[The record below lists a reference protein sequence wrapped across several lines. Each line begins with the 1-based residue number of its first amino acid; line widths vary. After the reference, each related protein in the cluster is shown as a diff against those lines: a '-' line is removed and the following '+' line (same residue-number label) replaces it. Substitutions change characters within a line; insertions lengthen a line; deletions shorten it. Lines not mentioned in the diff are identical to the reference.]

1 MNDTIIAG
9 LDIGT
14 TKVCVVVGRR
24 DDAGKLEIMGL
35 GSAPSAGLRKGVVVN
50 IDATVDAI
58 RKAVEEAELM
68 AGVEIADVY
77 VGIAGGHIEGINSR
91 GVIAVSGRSREIAQ
105 SDVERVIDAA
115 RAILIPGD
123 RHIIHVLPQEFIVD
137 DQEGIK
143 DPIGMCGVRLEAEIH
158 IVTGAVTSSQN
169 IIRSVHRAGLEVN
182 EVVLQPLASA
192 NAVLN
197 EDEKEMGC
205 VLIDIGGG
213 TTDVIMYVDGAIWH
227 TGVLGIGGNNVT
239 NDLTVGLRT
248 PNQSAEII
256 KRKHGCALRSLINP
270 TEMIEV
276 PSTGGRSP
284 RKVPRTFLADVIQP
298 RMEEIFSLV
307 AKEIKMTG
315 YDELVSAGVVITG
328 GAARLEGIAEVGE
341 EIFGMPVRVGIPA
354 GVTGLADM
362 VAGPEY
368 ATAVGLNIFGL
379 MDARQNAVRAGG
391 ERGVLRQFG
400 RKVKGW
406 FGEFF

>member
-1 MNDTIIAG
+1 MNGNIVAG

-14 TKVCVVVGRR
+14 TKVCVVVGQR
-24 DDAGKLEIMGL
+24 DENGQTEIIGMGT
-35 GSAPSAGLRKGVVVN
+35 APSAGLRKGVVVN
-50 IDATVDAI
+50 IDATVEAI

-68 AGVEIADVY
+68 AGVEIRDVY

-91 GVIAVSGRSREIAQ
+91 GVIAVSGRSREIGQ
-105 SDVERVIDAA
+105 SDVDRVIDAA
-115 RAILIPGD
+115 RAVLIPGD
-123 RHIIHVLPQEFIVD
+123 REIIHVLPQEFIVD

-158 IVTGAVTSSQN
+158 IVTGAITSSQN

-182 EVVLQPLASA
+182 DIVLQPLASA

-270 TEMIEV
+270 TEMVEV
-276 PSTGGRSP
+276 PSVGGRSP

-307 AKEIKMTG
+307 SNEIKMTG

-328 GAARLEGIAEVGE
+328 GAARLEGIAEVAE
-341 EIFGMPVRVGIPA
+341 EVFNMPVRVGIPEKIA
-354 GVTGLADM
+354 GLGDM
-362 VAGPEY
+362 VSGPEY
-368 ATAVGLNIFGL
+368 ATAVGLTLYG
-379 MDARQNAVRAGG
+379 MMEASQNTPTVG
-391 ERGVLRQFG
+391 RGVFRQLTSKLKTWIG
-400 RKVKGW
+400 D
-406 FGEFF
+406 FF

>member
-1 MNDTIIAG
+1 VDENIVVG

-14 TKVCVVVGRR
+14 TKVCAVVGQREE
-24 DDAGKLEIMGL
+24 AGRLEVIGL
-35 GSAPSAGLRKGVVVN
+35 GTAPSAGLRKGVVVN

-68 AGVEIADVY
+68 AGLEISDVY

-91 GVIAVSGRSREIAQ
+91 GVIAVSGRSREIGR
-105 SDVERVIDAA
+105 SDVDRVIDAA
-115 RAILIPGD
+115 RAVRIPGD
-123 RHIIHVLPQEFIVD
+123 REVIHVLPQEFIVD

-169 IIRSVHRAGLEVN
+169 IVRSVHRAGLGVN
-182 EVVLQPLASA
+182 DIVLQPLASA

-227 TGVLGIGGNNVT
+227 TGVLAIGGNNVT

-256 KRKHGCALRSLINP
+256 KRKHGCAMRSMIIP
-270 TEMIEV
+270 TEMVEV
-276 PSTGGRSP
+276 PGVGGRAP
-284 RKVPRTFLADVIQP
+284 RKVARTFLAEVIQP
-298 RMEEIFSLV
+298 RMEEILSLV
-307 AKEIKMTG
+307 AREIKMTG

-328 GAARLEGIAEVGE
+328 GAARLEAIAEVAE
-341 EIFGMPVRVGIPA
+341 NVFNMPVRVGIPSR
-354 GVTGLADM
+354 VSGLSDM
-362 VAGPEY
+362 VSSPEF
-368 ATAVGLNIFGL
+368 ATAVGLNLYGM
-379 MDARQNAVRAGG
+379 MDSDRTARASG
-391 ERGVLRQFG
+391 EGNVLRQLS

>member
-1 MNDTIIAG
+1 MDDTIVAG

-14 TKVCVVVGRR
+14 TKVCAVVGQR
-24 DDAGKLEIMGL
+24 DEAGRLEVIGL
-35 GSAPSAGLRKGVVVN
+35 GTAPSAGLRKGVVVN
-50 IDATVDAI
+50 IDATVEAI

-68 AGVEIADVY
+68 AGVEISDVY

-91 GVIAVSGRSREIAQ
+91 GVIAVSGRSREIGQ
-105 SDVERVIDAA
+105 SDVDRVIDAA
-115 RAILIPGD
+115 RAVLIPSD
-123 RHIIHVLPQEFIVD
+123 REVIHVLPQEFIVD

-169 IIRSVHRAGLEVN
+169 IVRSVHRAGLGVN
-182 EVVLQPLASA
+182 DIVLQPLASA

-256 KRKHGCALRSLINP
+256 KRKHGCAMRSLINP

-276 PSTGGRSP
+276 PSVGGRAP
-284 RKVPRTFLADVIQP
+284 RKVPRTFLAEVIQP

-328 GAARLEGIAEVGE
+328 GAARLEGIAEVAE
-341 EIFGMPVRVGIPA
+341 AVFNMPVRVGIPS
-354 GVTGLADM
+354 GVSGLGDM
-362 VAGPEY
+362 VSSPEF
-368 ATAVGLNIFGL
+368 ATGVGLNLYGM
-379 MDARQNAVRAGG
+379 MDSGENGRASSEGN
-391 ERGVLRQFG
+391 VLRQLSK
-400 RKVKGW
+400 KVKGW